1 MELPSVVRDIIS
13 EYAKP
18 MTRSDWRS
26 LHRMPSLEFYIELA
40 KLFNQD
46 TSKKIYA
53 TAICYNSNYRY
64 LIAYYTGKPRISY
77 IYGSSDLGMIS
88 IQN

>member
-1 MELPSVVRDIIS
+1 MELPRVVRDLIS

-18 MTRSDWRS
+18 MTRPDWRS

>member
-1 MELPSVVRDIIS
+1 MELPGNVHELIR

-18 MTRSDWRS
+18 VTRPDWRT

-40 KLFNQD
+40 KLFNRD

-53 TAICYNSNYRY
+53 TAICYNSNYKY

-77 IYGSSDLGMIS
+77 IYGSPELGMIS
-88 IQN
+88 MPL